1 MPKMK
6 THRGAAKRM
15 RKTAKGKV
23 MRARAFMSHNYG
35 KKSSRHKRRLTPMVP
50 VAKGDER
57 HAREMLGG

>member
-15 RKTAKGKV
+15 RKTSTGKV

-35 KKSSRHKRRLTPMVP
+35 KKSAKHKRRLTPMVP
-50 VAKGDER
+50 VSKSDAKRASEL
-57 HAREMLGG
+57 LGG

>member
-15 RKTAKGKV
+15 RKTATGKV

-35 KKSSRHKRRLTPMVP
+35 KKSARHKRRLTPMVQ
-50 VAKGDER
+50 VAKADEKN
-57 HAREMLGG
+57 AKELLGG

>member
-15 RKTAKGKV
+15 RKTASGKI

-35 KKSSRHKRRLTPMVP
+35 KKNSRHKRRLTPMVP
-50 VAKGDER
+50 VSKSDAKRANEL
-57 HAREMLGG
+57 LGG